1 MIIMLLFLKSVLL
14 GRGMWFLLRKLK
26 MMDGGLVRLL
36 DLDLLRKVLF
46 RGMLITYETN
56 SSNFFKAMPQT

>member
-1 MIIMLLFLKSVLL
+1 MIIMPLFLKSVRL
-14 GRGMWFLLRKLK
+14 GRGMWFLLLRLR

-46 RGMLITYETN
+46 RGMLISYETN
-56 SSNFFKAMPQT
+56 SSNFFKTMPQT